1 MALYQLFFLLHVAA
15 VFLTTSLLIINCIV
29 RIARNTL
36 TPPTLYMLRMFYYAT
51 FGQSNDILVKKLIF
65 VFYNA
70 S

>member
-1 MALYQLFFLLHVAA
+1 MAFYQLFFP

-36 TPPTLYMLRMFYYAT
+36 TPSTLYLLRVFYPTT
-51 FGQSNDILVKKLIF
+51 FGRSNDILEKKLIF